1 MAEGPPP
8 IDRGWDAVVAWANAI
23 GRLLPDELE
32 RDPDSQRLK
41 ALRDLVGAIAQ
52 VKAAAQQ
59 VEATLRARE
68 LKDGIPAAL
77 AVGELAPDDL
87 VALPLWHAVEL
98 ARLAWRVAS
107 ARTFDADDAKSTR
120 ERMRSLR
127 AGVAVR
133 ESAETE
139 AFMRHHGIRDAGRL
153 VRDASAATA
162 TIGDAELDAQDDL
175 LAFCRYVSPGFRT
188 VPHLRKIA
196 DALERVANGELK
208 RLIICMPPRWG
219 KSFTV
224 SQHFPA
230 WYVGKYPDRKVIAT
244 SCTTELAED
253 FGRAVRNVVQQ
264 SEFER
269 VFPQARI
276 ADDSQSAKRFH
287 MNKGGVYY
295 AVGMGGTL
303 TGRGAHILIIDDP
316 VKNREDAD
324 SDAMRR
330 KHREWYTSTSR
341 TRLMPGGS
349 VVVVQTRWREDD
361 LAGWL
366 LDEKK
371 HEGWEVISLSAVAEE
386 PETHVL
392 GDGTVWSRATGDPL
406 DAERYREVMTA
417 DLRERR
423 WKPQNTPDG
432 EDPIREYALVDLE
445 QTRRSSGSR
454 DWSALY
460 QQRPVPAEGGR
471 VQLSWFKRFRADRP
485 PSEVQRV
492 VLSFDTGQKDKADND
507 PTVCTVW
514 LETPQGHYLVD
525 IWRDRVI
532 YPALRRHAL
541 RLIAQYN
548 PHAVLIEDKGNGT
561 TLIQDLLTPQPNGDT
576 PKGIPVIAIMPDG
589 DKVTRWDRCSPMLES
604 GWVYVPDRD
613 ADPPAWLSPFEHELS
628 SFPLGKHDDQVDSVS
643 QYLNW
648 ARERRTSGV
657 GAAWL
662 QPTSAQGSLL
672 QALQPAWSR
681 GRGGGFGARRPVR
694 ILS

>member
-1 MAEGPPP
+1 MPPP

-23 GRLLPDELE
+23 GRLLPNEIE
-32 RDPDSQRLK
+32 RDPDSLRLRM
-41 ALRDLVGAIAQ
+41 LRDLVGAIAA
-52 VKAAAQQ
+52 VKAAAGS
-59 VEATLRARE
+59 VEATLKARE

-77 AVGELAPDDL
+77 AIGELPPDDL

-98 ARLAWRVAS
+98 ARLTWRIAS
-107 ARTFDADDAKSTR
+107 APRVTPDDVRSAR

-127 AGVAVR
+127 TGVAVR
-133 ESAETE
+133 ESAETD
-139 AFMRHHGIRDAGRL
+139 AFLRHHGIRDAGRL
-153 VRDASAATA
+153 VRDASAAQL
-162 TIGDAELDAQDDL
+162 IPGDDEVEAQEDL
-175 LAFCRYVSPGFRT
+175 LSFCQYVSPGFRV

-230 WYVGKYPDRKVIAT
+230 WFMGKFPDRKIIAT

-264 SEFER
+264 AEFER
-269 VFPQARI
+269 IFPAARI

-287 MNKGGVYY
+287 MNRGGVYY

-303 TGRGAHILIIDDP
+303 TGRGAHVLIIDDP

-324 SDAMRR
+324 SDTMRR

-341 TRLMPGGS
+341 TRLMPGGA

-386 PETHVL
+386 PEEHVL
-392 GDGTVWSRATGDPL
+392 ADGTVWNRVVGDPL

-417 DLRERR
+417 DLREHR
-423 WKPQNTPDG
+423 WRPLNTPPG
-432 EDPIREYALVDLE
+432 EDPIREYALADLE
-445 QTRRSSGSR
+445 ATRRSSGSR

-471 VQLSWFKRFRADRP
+471 VQLGWFKRYRHGQYPGD
-485 PSEVQRV
+485 VQRV

-507 PTVCTVW
+507 PSVCTVW
-514 LETPQGHYLVD
+514 FETPLGHYLID
-525 IWRDRVI
+525 LWRDRVI
-532 YPALRRHAL
+532 YPSLRRHAL
-541 RLIAQYN
+541 RLIAAYD

-561 TLIQDLLTPQPNGDT
+561 TLIQDLLSPQPGGDT
-576 PKGIPVIAIMPDG
+576 PRGIPVIAIMPDG
-589 DKVTRWDRCSPMLES
+589 DKVTRWDRCSPMAES
-604 GWVYVPDRD
+604 GWVWVPDRD
-613 ADPPAWLSPFEHELS
+613 LDPPAWLSPFEHELS
-628 SFPLGKHDDQVDSVS
+628 SFPLGKHDDMVDSTS

-648 ARERRTSGV
+648 ARERRATGIGS
-657 GAAWL
+657 AWL
-662 QPTSAQGSLL
+662 SPSAAQKSLL
-672 QALQPAWSR
+672 RALTPPWSQGRSDAFGLNKR
-681 GRGGGFGARRPVR
+681 GVR